1 MINSLGLLEV
11 DGMVAAV
18 DAADAMLKAANV
30 RLLSHQVLDPGR
42 LTLVVEGDLA
52 ACRAALDAGCAA
64 AARTGRVISRK
75 EIGRPDDDTQW
86 LIGGFTRQP
95 KKPEPKK
102 SEPKPEVTS
111 DVKTEKTQE
120 TPVSSESSDELLAL
134 LTSVR
139 QGMTAGEVA
148 AHFGW
153 SLDKA
158 RIALEQL
165 FSAGALR
172 KRSSRYRLK
181 N

>member
-1 MINSLGLLEV
+1 MINALGLLEV

-30 RLLSHQVLDPGR
+30 RLLSHEVLDPGR

-52 ACRAALDAGCAA
+52 ACRAALDAGYAA
-64 AARTGRVISRK
+64 AMRSGRVISRR
-75 EIGRPDDDTQW
+75 EIGRPEEDTQW

-95 KKPEPKK
+95 APPA
-102 SEPKPEVTS
+102 SGPAAP
-111 DVKTEKTQE
+111 DLQ
-120 TPVSSESSDELLAL
+120 TPLADELMLLLAG
-134 LTSVR
+134 TR

-148 AHFGW
+148 AHFNW
-153 SLDKA
+153 SLEQA
-158 RIALEQL
+158 RNVLEQR
-165 FSAGALR
+165 FSEGVLR

>member
-1 MINSLGLLEV
+1 MINALGLLEV

-30 RLLSHQVLDPGR
+30 RLLSHEVLDPGR

-52 ACRAALDAGCAA
+52 ACRAALDAGSA
-64 AARTGRVISRK
+64 ISRK

-86 LIGGFTRQP
+86 LIGGFKRQP
-95 KKPEPKK
+95 KKPEQ
-102 SEPKPEVTS
+102 KPEA
-111 DVKTEKTQE
+111 KTEAKPEKTQDA
-120 TPVSSESSDELLAL
+120 PVTSESSAQLLTLLA
-134 LTSVR
+134 SVR

-158 RIALEQL
+158 RNALEQL
-165 FSAGALR
+165 FSDGALR

>member
-1 MINSLGLLEV
+1 MINALGLLEV

-30 RLLSHQVLDPGR
+30 RLLSHEVLDPGR

-52 ACRAALDAGCAA
+52 ACRAALDAGSAA

-75 EIGRPDDDTQW
+75 EIGRPDGDTQW

-95 KKPEPKK
+95 TKPVRQPDAKPEAEQDDP
-102 SEPKPEVTS
+102 VTPGS
-111 DVKTEKTQE
+111 AQ
-120 TPVSSESSDELLAL
+120 ELLTML
-134 LTSVR
+134 ESVR

-158 RIALEQL
+158 RNALEQL
-165 FSAGALR
+165 FSDGALR

>member
-1 MINSLGLLEV
+1 MINALGLLEV

-30 RLLSHQVLDPGR
+30 RLLSHEVLDPGR

-52 ACRAALDAGCAA
+52 ACRAALDAGSAA

-111 DVKTEKTQE
+111 DVKSEKTQE

-165 FSAGALR
+165 FSTGALR

>member
-1 MINSLGLLEV
+1 MINALGLLEV

-30 RLLSHQVLDPGR
+30 RLLSHEVLDPGR

-52 ACRAALDAGCAA
+52 ACRAALDAGSAA
-64 AARTGRVISRK
+64 AARTGHVISRK

-86 LIGGFTRQP
+86 LIGGFKRQP
-95 KKPEPKK
+95 KKPEQ
-102 SEPKPEVTS
+102 KPEVKS
-111 DVKTEKTQE
+111 DVAPEKTQE
-120 TPVSSESSDELLAL
+120 APVSSESSDELLAL

-153 SLDKA
+153 SLDEA
-158 RIALEQL
+158 RNALEQL
-165 FSAGALR
+165 FSDGALR
-172 KRSSRYRLK
+172 KRSSRYRK

>member
-1 MINSLGLLEV
+1 MINALGLLEV

-30 RLLSHQVLDPGR
+30 RLLSHEVLDPGR

-52 ACRAALDAGCAA
+52 ACRAALDAGSAA
-64 AARTGRVISRK
+64 AQRTGRVISRR
-75 EIGRPDDDTQW
+75 EIGRPEEDTQW
-86 LIGGFTRQP
+86 MIGGFQRPP
-95 KKPEPKK
+95 KAPEPPER
-102 SEPKPEVTS
+102 SEEA
-111 DVKTEKTQE
+111 
-120 TPVSSESSDELLAL
+120 ESSAPLLTLLA
-134 LTSVR
+134 SAR

-153 SLDKA
+153 SLEEA
-158 RIALEQL
+158 RKALEQL
-165 FSAGALR
+165 FSTGALR

>member
-1 MINSLGLLEV
+1 MINALGLLEV

-30 RLLSHQVLDPGR
+30 RLLSHEVLDPGR

-52 ACRAALDAGCAA
+52 ACRAALDAGSAA
-64 AARTGRVISRK
+64 AQRTGRVISRK

-86 LIGGFTRQP
+86 LIGGFKRAP
-95 KKPEPKK
+95 KKPEQ
-102 SEPKPEVTS
+102 KPEVKSEVTS
-111 DVKTEKTQE
+111 EQIQE
-120 TPVSSESSDELLAL
+120 TPVATESSDELLAL

-153 SLDKA
+153 SLEKA
-158 RIALEQL
+158 RNALEQL
-165 FSAGALR
+165 FSDGALR